1 MNVFWFV
8 LAASPV
14 LLLVAVAF
22 LVFIVAGVR
31 KGDRGDLKSP
41 PRNRLDAIT
50 RRVVGVGVRND
61 ARDERDET

>member
-8 LAASPV
+8 LAASPA
-14 LLLVAVAF
+14 LSLVAVAF
-22 LVFIVAGVR
+22 LVLIVVGVR

-50 RRVVGVGVRND
+50 RRVVGVGARND
-61 ARDERDET
+61 AHGERDES